1 MQEAPLDLFIENGPE
16 LMLLL
21 LLAACFLHQRP
32 STRRH
37 KGALGGDG
45 NGQTQI
51 CSYHS
56 MASIEILV
64 ELIGWSLTLG
74 LDMLGSAC
82 LNSTQIGLAGLN
94 SSQLEH
100 IGLLFNILSQSDLIA
115 TQQIYKCQWNGVF
128 HSIVDER
135 MKNVRMC
142 KRVQIPHWHVQQVL
156 QES

>member
-1 MQEAPLDLFIENGPE
+1 MNVGGPPRSFHRKWARID
-16 LMLLL
+16 
-21 LLAACFLHQRP
+21 AATAASCFLHQRP

-51 CSYHS
+51 CTYHS

-82 LNSTQIGLAGLN
+82 LNST
-94 SSQLEH
+94 
-100 IGLLFNILSQSDLIA
+100 
-115 TQQIYKCQWNGVF
+115 
-128 HSIVDER
+128 
-135 MKNVRMC
+135 
-142 KRVQIPHWHVQQVL
+142 
-156 QES
+156 